1 MLVWNVKYFDS
12 NAGIIRDN
20 NVLKYREDVIKKLK
34 KKCADRTEFAKEL
47 EYELRWQYWC
57 RSEYELIIELIDGR
71 VILSPWCGCRE
82 PAKVAVDI
90 TDDIRFDWR
99 LFAEY
104 HIGRQRFSSKAK
116 IDVWDQISYR
126 WDNFVD
132 YCWHTRLPYERKNKK
147 FEREPINIEI
157 VRSE

>member
-1 MLVWNVKYFDS
+1 MVKRYDCNVDV
-12 NAGIIRDN
+12 IRDY
-20 NVLKYREDVIKKLK
+20 NVLNNNMEDFIRKQK
-34 KKCADRTEFAKEL
+34 KKCADKEEFAEVLRREL
-47 EYELRWQYWC
+47 MYRFWSK
-57 RSEYELIIELIDGR
+57 SEHELIVEVDIDR

-82 PAKVAVDI
+82 PAKVAVDV
-90 TDDIRFDWR
+90 TDDPRFDWR

-126 WDNFVD
+126 WDRFVD
-132 YCWHTRLPYERKNKK
+132 YCWYTHLPYERKNKK

-157 VRSE
+157 VRGE